1 MRGHVI
7 VGVMTISTDV
17 DKLYD
22 TDLTDAAW
30 ALIAPMLP
38 AARPGGRPRKI
49 NIRAVLNAIL
59 YLLRTGC
66 QWRLLPREFPGWST
80 VYHYFR
86 AWKNAGV
93 WTCIQRSMYRQARRQ
108 AGRAACP
115 SAVIMDGQSVKTTER
130 GGIRGFDA
138 HKRVKGRKRHILVDT
153 LGLLI
158 ACRVEPAD
166 ISDRKAAGLL
176 LGGLRPLFPDI
187 RTVIADAGH
196 QSRKLARHLLCQDGW
211 KLQIVKRRQ
220 RAFKITGLTW
230 IVERSFAW
238 LGRNRRLSKDY
249 EYCVQS
255 SETLIEIAAT
265 RLMLNRLAQ
274 ALDFLNTLLQVG
286 YDRPVGEAVY
296 AIDDFPD
303 DDLLWR
309 IEWIGGV
316 GYNTSVPSD
325 PLMDVCMAQL
335 PAGETNP
342 LSARSRSSQTKRTVR
357 IGVGLLP
364 YISTA
369 SVWRRPVL
377 MNLAA
382 SPVLSTTTKRRF
394 RQFFSSL

>member
-1 MRGHVI
+1 MVI
-7 VGVMTISTDV
+7 VGVMTISTDI

-22 TDLTDAAW
+22 TDLSDAAW

-49 NIRAVLNAIL
+49 NLRAVLNAIF

-80 VYHYFR
+80 VYHYFQ

-93 WTCIQRSMYRQARRQ
+93 WTSIQRSMYQQARRQ
-108 AGRAACP
+108 AGRTACP
-115 SAVIMDGQSVKTTER
+115 SVVIMDGQSVKTTER

-153 LGLLI
+153 FGLMI
-158 ACRVEPAD
+158 TCRVEPAD
-166 ISDRKAAGLL
+166 ISDRKAAALL
-176 LGGLRPLFPDI
+176 LGGLRPLFPNI

-196 QSRKLARHLLCQDGW
+196 QSAELAHHLLRQDGW

-255 SETLIEIAAT
+255 SETMIEIAAT

-274 ALDFLNTLLQVG
+274 A
-286 YDRPVGEAVY
+286 
-296 AIDDFPD
+296 
-303 DDLLWR
+303 
-309 IEWIGGV
+309 
-316 GYNTSVPSD
+316 
-325 PLMDVCMAQL
+325 
-335 PAGETNP
+335 
-342 LSARSRSSQTKRTVR
+342 
-357 IGVGLLP
+357 
-364 YISTA
+364 
-369 SVWRRPVL
+369 
-377 MNLAA
+377 
-382 SPVLSTTTKRRF
+382 
-394 RQFFSSL
+394 

>member
-1 MRGHVI
+1 MSVEFDARVLTVVQIYQSSDFATPARSKELAVRGGSGAAAPMSREGLAILRIDQAGKGQRIALFANVPIGRPAKLPPSRIATGLSHASEPEVDGIGQYRSEKSLPVLRACLKSRMRGHVI

-49 NIRAVLNAIL
+49 NIRAVLNAIF

-93 WTCIQRSMYRQARRQ
+93 WTCIQRSMYQQARGQ

-115 SAVIMDGQSVKTTER
+115 SVVIMDGQSVKTTER

-138 HKRVKGRKRHILVDT
+138 HKRVTGRKRHILVDT
-153 LGLLI
+153 LGLLM

-166 ISDRKAAGLL
+166 ISDRKAAALL
-176 LGGLRPLFPDI
+176 LGGLRPLFPNI

-238 LGRNRRLSKDY
+238 LGRNRRLNKDY

-274 ALDFLNTLLQVG
+274 A
-286 YDRPVGEAVY
+286 
-296 AIDDFPD
+296 
-303 DDLLWR
+303 
-309 IEWIGGV
+309 
-316 GYNTSVPSD
+316 
-325 PLMDVCMAQL
+325 
-335 PAGETNP
+335 
-342 LSARSRSSQTKRTVR
+342 
-357 IGVGLLP
+357 
-364 YISTA
+364 
-369 SVWRRPVL
+369 
-377 MNLAA
+377 
-382 SPVLSTTTKRRF
+382 
-394 RQFFSSL
+394 